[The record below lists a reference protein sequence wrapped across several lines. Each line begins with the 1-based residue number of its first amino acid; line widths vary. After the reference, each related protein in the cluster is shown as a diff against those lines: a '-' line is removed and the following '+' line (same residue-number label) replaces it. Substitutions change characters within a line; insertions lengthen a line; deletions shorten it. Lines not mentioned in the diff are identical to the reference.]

1 MKTAAFL
8 CISIALIVVTVLMLV
23 ALPISSFAQ
32 EEFVPLQTVGG
43 VIEKGSDQRLG
54 DFLNGVF
61 RIGVGAAALLAVL
74 MITIGGFEYMTS
86 TIPGVKADGKSRIVG
101 AILGLLLIL
110 LSWLILNII
119 NPDILSFDLFR
130 S

>member
-1 MKTAAFL
+1 MKDMPLLHILVILTT
-8 CISIALIVVTVLMLV
+8 VVLLVATVL
-23 ALPISSFAQ
+23 PTFTFAR

-43 VIEKGSDQRLG
+43 VIEEGQEQELG